1 MRKTAYGMRIVDWSS
16 DVCSSGL
23 ADAPEIVEIDAQLIG
38 RVRGAHE
45 GGLVDTEPL
54 DEAADVRQG
63 RLADPDDADI
73 LAFDQR
79 DRNQRP
85 EQLRKRARAHPSRRA
100 APQPDDADCPPAHHR
115 APPSR
120 PASPARSRLPLLP
133 ASFPSSPCLT
143 FSPAT

>member
-1 MRKTAYGMRIVDWSS
+1 MDIAF
-16 DVCSSGL
+16 

-85 EQLRKRARAHPSRRA
+85 EQLRSEEHTSELQSLMRISYAVFCWKKKNTTHQIRQHT
-100 APQPDDADCPPAHHR
+100 Q
-115 APPSR
+115 
-120 PASPARSRLPLLP
+120 
-133 ASFPSSPCLT
+133 T
-143 FSPAT
+143 

>member
-1 MRKTAYGMRIVDWSS
+1 MMEGDARDLFAEGTERMDIAF
-16 DVCSSGL
+16 

-85 EQLRKRARAHPSRRA
+85 EPLSKRARAHPTRRA
-100 APQPDDADCPPAHHR
+100 APQHEDRKSGA
-115 APPSR
+115 
-120 PASPARSRLPLLP
+120 
-133 ASFPSSPCLT
+133 
-143 FSPAT
+143 

>member
-1 MRKTAYGMRIVDWSS
+1 MMEGDARDLFAEGTERMDIAF
-16 DVCSSGL
+16 

-85 EQLRKRARAHPSRRA
+85 EQLPQAARAPTPAQRRGGKGGV
-100 APQPDDADCPPAHHR
+100 R
-115 APPSR
+115 
-120 PASPARSRLPLLP
+120 
-133 ASFPSSPCLT
+133 T
-143 FSPAT
+143 G